1 MKYYPNRL
9 PSFSCSKKLLADSF
23 IVFPPSKKRKK
34 KRAAQP
40 DLRSYATRCIHDYS
54 IFPENRKG
62 SFAQIGQK
70 KIDESGEKAYDISK
84 I

>member
-1 MKYYPNRL
+1 MI
-9 PSFSCSKKLLADSF
+9 LADFWKSF
-23 IVFPPSKKRKK
+23 YKLQIDAFKK